1 MFHAMSVDMPH
12 LEDTVDSS
20 TAVPGSKTQIMLMV
34 RVRNIASYANRYVCL
49 LLEYACMIRVLVV

>member
-20 TAVPGSKTQIMLMV
+20 TVVPGSKTQNMLDGTS
-34 RVRNIASYANRYVCL
+34 AKHS
-49 LLEYACMIRVLVV
+49 